1 MGSLALFRE
10 SLLAAADWGVDHT
23 KDCTCRLFQACPNI
37 QAPVD
42 LDTTTARG
50 KRMLENTAV
59 PDEGQVGGH
68 LCTEAAI
75 QDRGSLRLKTCK
87 VAVPAH
93 PGRPLGQA
101 ELEMDIRARAHDMG
115 SSWALGAEMTA
126 LAMAESSEGV
136 QDMTVGA
143 GTTGM

>member
-1 MGSLALFRE
+1 MAV
-10 SLLAAADWGVDHT
+10 ADSGADHT
-23 KDCTCRLFQACPNI
+23 KDCTCRLFQACPHI

-50 KRMLENTAV
+50 KMTLENTVV

-75 QDRGSLRLKTCK
+75 QDRGSLKLKTSK
-87 VAVPAH
+87 AADPAH

-101 ELEMDIRARAHDMG
+101 ELEIDIRARAHDMD
-115 SSWALGAEMTA
+115 SSWPPDAEMTA
-126 LAMAESSEGV
+126 VAMAESSEGV
-136 QDMTVGA
+136 QDRMVGP